1 MENQVPMNQSGRRK
15 PLAIW
20 VILFLGV
27 FLFST
32 CDRDSNTFTIYTIG
46 DSTMADKKPE
56 NYPETGWCQVLES
69 YLHESVTVENHARN
83 GRSSKSFIEEG
94 RWQVVLDSLSPGDY
108 VFIQFGHNDQKDY
121 DSTRYTTPF
130 GTYADNLETFVKQ
143 SREQGASPL
152 LITSIVR
159 RKFGEDGRLVDTHG
173 DYPDAVRQVA
183 QQMNVPLVDLQKL
196 TEAWVNSLGDEP
208 SKEMYVWVPVS
219 ENHPEGRQDDT
230 HLSEKGAHQIAKMAL
245 AECVSQDLAF
255 ANSIKLD
262 QKDIE

>member
-1 MENQVPMNQSGRRK
+1 MEKQVPINQLGMRK
-15 PLAIW
+15 PRAIS

-27 FLFST
+27 LLFSK
-32 CDRDSNTFTIYTIG
+32 CDRNSKAFTIYTIG

-56 NYPETGWCQVLES
+56 NYPETGWCQVLENF
-69 YLHESVTVENHARN
+69 LDESVTVENHARN

-130 GTYADNLETFVKQ
+130 GTYAENLETFVKQ
-143 SREQGASPL
+143 TRDKGAFPIL
-152 LITSIVR
+152 LTSIVR
-159 RKFGEDGRLVDTHG
+159 RKFGEDGQLVDTHG

-183 QQMNVPLVDLQKL
+183 QQMDVPLVDLQKL
-196 TEAWVNSLGDEP
+196 TEAWVNSLGDEL
-208 SKEMYVWVPVS
+208 SKEMYLWVPVS

-230 HLSEKGAHQIAKMAL
+230 HLSEKGAFQIAKMAL

-255 ANSIKLD
+255 ANNIKLV
-262 QKDIE
+262 QKDTD